1 VPEHHQRILRVANR
15 TGELVLHDFIEFGDR
30 LAFVERHGSSSCGEG
45 PPSLFERE
53 SHLHRDLKMS
63 DTPVANLTADVRDL
77 EPAQIS
83 SVFEARE
90 IPLRTASSTLSVD
103 VPVSS
108 TLL

>member
-1 VPEHHQRILRVANR
+1 
-15 TGELVLHDFIEFGDR
+15 
-30 LAFVERHGSSSCGEG
+30 
-45 PPSLFERE
+45 
-53 SHLHRDLKMS
+53 MS